1 MQSYKEDTIYSK
13 KDTFKGS
20 IGFWPNAWKNA
31 LKVFEH
37 FCFAPKMSPGE
48 TEYFLIR
55 EKMFAADTGWKK
67 KGRAF
72 EYRVCSVNART
83 MLL

>member
-37 FCFAPKMSPGE
+37 FCFAPKKSSGE

-55 EKMFAADTGWKK
+55 EKMFTSDAW
-67 KGRAF
+67 
-72 EYRVCSVNART
+72 
-83 MLL
+83 